1 MARES
6 FVFIAGAL
14 LSFVKNDHEPRLQ
27 AFVLVEKTNKSLYL
41 VDL

>member
-6 FVFIAGAL
+6 FVSLAGGL
-14 LSFVKNDHEPRLQ
+14 LFFVKNDHEPRLQ

-41 VDL
+41 VEL